1 MHLQRTILTQHHVAP
16 RAIHHCCLFLT
27 VITRSQIHD
36 VCMPRERAF
45 FVPALEAFRT
55 VHKLAIDAEERRFG
69 IANVATQRRLGEE
82 RLRVFVEYLRL
93 H

>member
-1 MHLQRTILTQHHVAP
+1 
-16 RAIHHCCLFLT
+16 
-27 VITRSQIHD
+27 
-36 VCMPRERAF
+36 MPRERAF